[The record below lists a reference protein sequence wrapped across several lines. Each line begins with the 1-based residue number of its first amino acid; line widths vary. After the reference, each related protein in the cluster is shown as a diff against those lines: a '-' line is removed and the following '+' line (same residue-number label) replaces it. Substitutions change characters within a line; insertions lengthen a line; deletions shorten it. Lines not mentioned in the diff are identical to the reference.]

1 MCAVDDTDYGAGPKM
16 VINRAVLPTAPRAS
30 RGANVDMSLVP
41 NEPPFTAYIG
51 NLPFEASIEDVENFF
66 KGLKVCT
73 KYIIGEFSKLEWPS
87 QQVCVMTKVFI
98 ELYRNKVSELLLMT
112 QFPNI

>member
-1 MCAVDDTDYGAGPKM
+1 VVCVVDDTDYGAAPKM

-30 RGANVDMSLVP
+30 RGANVDMTLVP

-51 NLPFEASIEDVENFF
+51 NLPFEASAEDVENFF

-73 KYIIGEFSKLEWPS
+73 RCIVGVAFQLF
-87 QQVCVMTKVFI
+87 VMAISAKSSHKKVI
-98 ELYRNKVSELLLMT
+98 
-112 QFPNI
+112 

>member
-1 MCAVDDTDYGAGPKM
+1 VYAVDDTDYGAAPKM

-51 NLPFEASIEDVENFF
+51 NLPFEASTEDVENFF
-66 KGLKVCT
+66 KGLKVC
-73 KYIIGEFSKLEWPS
+73 
-87 QQVCVMTKVFI
+87 I
-98 ELYRNKVSELLLMT
+98 EYTVKFHWFRVAVI
-112 QFPNI
+112 PNSCHKKGIFLH

>member
-1 MCAVDDTDYGAGPKM
+1 MCWCAVDDTDYGAAPKM

-51 NLPFEASIEDVENFF
+51 NLPFEASVDDVENFF
-66 KGLKVCT
+66 KGLKVC
-73 KYIIGEFSKLEWPS
+73 KLALLVNFSDFVDCQKNDA
-87 QQVCVMTKVFI
+87 VA
-98 ELYRNKVSELLLMT
+98 NKVSKWLLKQHDLT
-112 QFPNI
+112 SYYFD